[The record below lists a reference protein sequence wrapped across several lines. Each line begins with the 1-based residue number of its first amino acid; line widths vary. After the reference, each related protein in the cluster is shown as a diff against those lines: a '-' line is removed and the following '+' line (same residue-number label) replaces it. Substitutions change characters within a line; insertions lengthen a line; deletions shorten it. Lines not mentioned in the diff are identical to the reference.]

1 MAFCVGGGWAD
12 RGVLRWWWAVDDHLN
27 AKALETVYRTW
38 NTRGSLR
45 EIIFKIRLCLVDYAP
60 MTGIGRDVMLAC

>member
-1 MAFCVGGGWAD
+1 M
-12 RGVLRWWWAVDDHLN
+12 DDHLN
-27 AKALETVYRTW
+27 SKALETVYRTW

-60 MTGIGRDVMLAC
+60 MTGIGKDVMLAC